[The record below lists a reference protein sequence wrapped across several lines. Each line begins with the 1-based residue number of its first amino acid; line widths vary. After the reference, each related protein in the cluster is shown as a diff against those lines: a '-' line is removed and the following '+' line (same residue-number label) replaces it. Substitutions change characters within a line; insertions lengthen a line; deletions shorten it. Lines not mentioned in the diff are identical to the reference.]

1 MAGCRFVLPVAICTH
16 LRPLA
21 CVRYPHDVNKMCVLF
36 GPLLLLLLLCCFFLL
51 LGCYKNYNSI
61 QYYDV
66 LKNVLFLI
74 IIIIN
79 RDDDDDDFINTT
91 ITIIT
96 VSYPPRA
103 NVCQFSDD
111 DAKYQR
117 HP

>member
-1 MAGCRFVLPVAICTH
+1 M
-16 LRPLA
+16 
-21 CVRYPHDVNKMCVLF
+21 RYPHDVNKMCVLF
-36 GPLLLLLLLCCFFLL
+36 GPLLLLLLCCFFLL

-79 RDDDDDDFINTT
+79 RDDDDDFINTT

-96 VSYPPRA
+96 VSYPQEPMCA
-103 NVCQFSDD
+103 NSVMMMQNTNDI
-111 DAKYQR
+111 R
-117 HP
+117 NINTVP